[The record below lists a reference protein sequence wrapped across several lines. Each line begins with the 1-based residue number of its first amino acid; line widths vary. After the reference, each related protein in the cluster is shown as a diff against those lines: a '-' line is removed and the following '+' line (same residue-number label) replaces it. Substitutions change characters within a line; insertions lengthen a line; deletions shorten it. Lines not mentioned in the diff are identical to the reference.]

1 MNLNRSLS
9 ISLSVLFGQ
18 KLRTLLSAVAVGTG
32 VAAVVM
38 MVGAGK
44 AAQMDTMNKIQNL
57 GTDLITV
64 SSGKFKSIGGRTRRV
79 ARFTTLVPKDVRQI
93 EKNVRGI
100 KTLGGYIDNHVE
112 TIYKNVRT
120 RTEAQGVEPQ
130 VFDIWRVYAFS
141 GRLYDQKDEF
151 TMARVC
157 VLGPTVKN
165 NLFLDKDPV
174 GETIKVNGIPL
185 KVIGVSTAR
194 GQDIDGDDQDDV
206 IYVPLQTAM
215 KRIFNVIYLENLLV
229 QATDRSVMD
238 DVKEGMRKV
247 LRKDHR
253 LKEGKDDDFTIQDQS
268 QLLSTEMQT
277 QQAFTFLV
285 AIVAGLS
292 LFTGGIGIF
301 AVMLISLRERRR
313 EVGLR
318 RAIGARHKDVLAQFL
333 LEASLLSGLGGIVGE
348 IIGFIGCYVIC
359 RSSGWTPVMPYSTG
373 LWALAVSILTGVVF
387 GIYPAR
393 TASKLDPAES
403 LRAAV

>member
-1 MNLNRSLS
+1 MNLNRSLGV
-9 ISLSVLFGQ
+9 SLSVLFGQ

-44 AAQMDTMNKIQNL
+44 AAQQDTMKKIQNL

-64 SSGKFKSIGGRTRRV
+64 SSGKFKSIGGRMRHV
-79 ARFTTLVPKDVRQI
+79 ARYTTLIPKDARQI
-93 EKNVRGI
+93 EKNVKGI
-100 KTLGGYIDNHVE
+100 KTIGGYLDNHVE
-112 TIYKNVRT
+112 IIYKNTRT

-130 VFDIWRVYAFS
+130 VFGIWRMYASS

-157 VLGPTVKN
+157 VLGPTVKT

-174 GETIKVNGIPL
+174 GETIKVSGIPL
-185 KVIGVSTAR
+185 KVIGVSTPR

-215 KRIFNVIYLENLLV
+215 KRIFNVIYIENLLV
-229 QATDRSVMD
+229 QTTDRSVMD
-238 DVKEGMRKV
+238 DVKEGMAKV
-247 LRKDHR
+247 LRKNHR
-253 LKEGKDDDFTIQDQS
+253 LKEGKEDDFTIQDQS
-268 QLLSTEMQT
+268 QLLSTEMET
-277 QQAFTFLV
+277 EQAFTFLV

-318 RAIGARHKDVLAQFL
+318 RAIGARHRDILVQFL
-333 LEASLLSGLGGIVGE
+333 LEASMLSVMGGVVGE
-348 IIGFIGCYVIC
+348 IIGFIGCYIIC
-359 RSSGWTPVMPYSTG
+359 RSYAWEPVLPVSTAAG
-373 LWALAVSILTGVVF
+373 AFIVSLLTGVVF
-387 GIYPAR
+387 GISPAR
-393 TASKLDPAES
+393 KASKLDPAES
-403 LRAAV
+403 LRAAA